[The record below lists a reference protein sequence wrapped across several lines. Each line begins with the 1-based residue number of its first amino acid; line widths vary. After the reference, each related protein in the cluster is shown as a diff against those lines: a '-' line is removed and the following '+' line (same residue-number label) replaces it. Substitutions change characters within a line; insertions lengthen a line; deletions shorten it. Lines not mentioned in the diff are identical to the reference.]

1 MFYFFMIYIESEQS
15 KEDNREHLIELCS
28 DLTERHKA
36 DDLDAYLLYMY
47 IQKPLTLFFAV
58 FFFKCGAI
66 WFHFELEVI
75 IPLSAVSFYVILS
88 ATEFIYIYTHYTGI
102 FTRYG
107 VVLKRSGYS
116 EDAQSVFLK
125 AIALVPCLWSAWYE
139 LSTMIDDRNEVSLA
153 Y

>member
-88 ATEFIYIYTHYTGI
+88 ATDHDLFIFI
-102 FTRYG
+102 FIR
-107 VVLKRSGYS
+107 
-116 EDAQSVFLK
+116 
-125 AIALVPCLWSAWYE
+125 I
-139 LSTMIDDRNEVSLA
+139 TMVSLLDTVLC
-153 Y
+153 